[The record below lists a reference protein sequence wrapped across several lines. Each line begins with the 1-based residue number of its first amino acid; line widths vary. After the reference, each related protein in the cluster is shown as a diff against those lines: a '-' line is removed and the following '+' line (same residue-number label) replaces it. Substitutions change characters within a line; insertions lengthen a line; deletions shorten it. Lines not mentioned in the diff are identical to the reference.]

1 MLTSPTPRLSVAALV
16 GAAMAAATLAPSA
29 SAAAQR
35 YATPAGFGTTC
46 SSADP
51 CGVIEAVQAAGAG
64 DEVIIKPGDYPL
76 PGGFTDT
83 APITIH
89 GVAGKPRP
97 RLFFSGK
104 GVLLLDDGSTLRHI
118 ELVRPTG
125 NGVISA
131 KNATLDQVIARS
143 GGYTATADVQNSTI
157 RNSIFEASGDGG
169 RALLAEAI
177 GVGNNTAL
185 RNVTAIATGAGAV
198 AVEASASS
206 GAGGNALIG
215 ATNVIA
221 RGGPGGASFQAR
233 TDSSGAQATI
243 GLGHSNY
250 GAGTLS
256 TVGTNATTTSG
267 GGNQSAPVVFVD
279 AAAGDYRQA
288 PGSPTI
294 DAGLDDLKNGAL
306 DVDGD
311 PRTIGTTDIGADE
324 FVSAPA
330 TPGTPATSGTGGS
343 GGTGGTD
350 GTGGGANPAPASAP
364 STNAPLNMPA
374 SSRPFAG
381 VTLVSTR
388 LIMAGRFITLKL
400 SCPTGTVGR
409 CSGRTTLSTRA
420 RRSRSGATRQ
430 VRLGGAAFSIEAGKQ
445 VRVSVRVSRAGRQL
459 LEGTRRLRG
468 RATNTARDGA
478 GKSKT
483 AVAAVTIRSR
493 RR

>member
-1 MLTSPTPRLSVAALV
+1 
-16 GAAMAAATLAPSA
+16 
-29 SAAAQR
+29 
-35 YATPAGFGTTC
+35 
-46 SSADP
+46 
-51 CGVIEAVQAAGAG
+51 
-64 DEVIIKPGDYPL
+64 
-76 PGGFTDT
+76 
-83 APITIH
+83 
-89 GVAGKPRP
+89 
-97 RLFFSGK
+97 
-104 GVLLLDDGSTLRHI
+104 
-118 ELVRPTG
+118 
-125 NGVISA
+125 
-131 KNATLDQVIARS
+131 
-143 GGYTATADVQNSTI
+143 
-157 RNSIFEASGDGG
+157 
-169 RALLAEAI
+169 
-177 GVGNNTAL
+177 
-185 RNVTAIATGAGAV
+185 
-198 AVEASASS
+198 
-206 GAGGNALIG
+206 
-215 ATNVIA
+215 
-221 RGGPGGASFQAR
+221 
-233 TDSSGAQATI
+233 
-243 GLGHSNY
+243 
-250 GAGTLS
+250 
-256 TVGTNATTTSG
+256 
-267 GGNQSAPVVFVD
+267 
-279 AAAGDYRQA
+279 
-288 PGSPTI
+288 I

-343 GGTGGTD
+343 GGTDGTD

-468 RATNTARDGA
+468 RATNTARDGS

>member
-1 MLTSPTPRLSVAALV
+1 VAALV
-16 GAAMAAATLAPSA
+16 GTAMAAATLAPCA

-51 CGVIEAVQAAGAG
+51 CGVIEAVEGAGAG
-64 DEVIIKPGDYPL
+64 DEVIIKPGEYPL

-104 GVLLLDDGSTLRHI
+104 GTLLLDDGSTLRHI

-125 NGVISA
+125 NGVITA

-143 GGYTATADVQNSTI
+143 GGYVATADVQNSTI

-169 RALLAEAI
+169 RALRAEAI
-177 GVGNNTAL
+177 GVPNNTAL

-198 AVEASASS
+198 AVEASASL

-221 RGGPGGASFQAR
+221 RGGPGGASFQAG

-250 GAGTLS
+250 GATTPS

-267 GGNQSAPVVFVD
+267 GANQSAPVVFVD

-288 PGSPTI
+288 PGSSTI
-294 DAGLDDLKNGAL
+294 DAGLDDVKNGGL

-324 FVSAPA
+324 FVSAVA
-330 TPGTPATSGTGGS
+330 TPGTPAIGATGGH
-343 GGTGGTD
+343 
-350 GTGGGANPAPASAP
+350 GTGGGATHAPASAP
-364 STNAPLNMPA
+364 SANAPVNMPA

-388 LIMAGRFITLKL
+388 LIMAARFITLKL
-400 SCPTGTVGR
+400 SCPTGTMGR
-409 CSGRTTLSTRA
+409 CSGRTTLSTRV
-420 RRSRSGATRQ
+420 RRSRSGAAHQ

-445 VRVSVRVSRAGRQL
+445 ARVRVHVSRAGRQL
-459 LEGTRRLRG
+459 LKRTRRLRG
-468 RATNTARDGA
+468 RATNAARNGA
-478 GKSKT
+478 GESNT
-483 AVAAVTIRSR
+483 AVAAVTIRTR

>member
-1 MLTSPTPRLSVAALV
+1 MAALV
-16 GAAMAAATLAPSA
+16 GAAMAAATLAPCA
-29 SAAAQR
+29 SAAAPR

-51 CGVIEAVQAAGAG
+51 CGVIEAVQSAGAG

-104 GVLLLDDGSTLRHI
+104 GVLLLDDGSTLRYI
-118 ELVRPTG
+118 ELVRPPG
-125 NGVISA
+125 NGVLNA
-131 KNATLDQVIARS
+131 RNATLDQVIARS
-143 GGYTATADVQNSTI
+143 GGYAATADVQNSTI

-221 RGGPGGASFQAR
+221 RGGPGGASFQAS

-243 GLGHSNY
+243 GLGHSSY

-294 DAGLDDLKNGAL
+294 DAGLDDLKNGGL

-330 TPGTPATSGTGGS
+330 TPGTPATGGSGGS
-343 GGTGGTD
+343 GGTG

-364 STNAPLNMPA
+364 S
-374 SSRPFAG
+374 
-381 VTLVSTR
+381 
-388 LIMAGRFITLKL
+388 
-400 SCPTGTVGR
+400 
-409 CSGRTTLSTRA
+409 
-420 RRSRSGATRQ
+420 
-430 VRLGGAAFSIEAGKQ
+430 
-445 VRVSVRVSRAGRQL
+445 
-459 LEGTRRLRG
+459 
-468 RATNTARDGA
+468 
-478 GKSKT
+478 
-483 AVAAVTIRSR
+483 
-493 RR
+493 